1 MIFSLSNQIIYAILI
16 PHEIFWRNIM
26 SYTGSCLCKEIKF
39 TFEHDPMLQFQCHCS
54 NCHRV
59 FGSSVNALAMPEHEL
74 EIEGDMTVHTI
85 VGGSGSDMHYYFCS
99 KCGVLIY
106 NKPELLGGIVYV
118 LAGSVADQLEFK
130 PTMELWSGN
139 RPKWMN
145 KADSIIESFV
155 DNGTVERIEGLLE
168 NLDQRG

>member
-1 MIFSLSNQIIYAILI
+1 
-16 PHEIFWRNIM
+16 M
-26 SYTGSCLCKEIKF
+26 SYSGSCLCNEIKF

-54 NCHRV
+54 NCQRV
-59 FGSSVNALAMPEHEL
+59 FGSSISALAMPEHEL

-145 KADSIIESFV
+145 KAGSIIESFD